1 MNQPVSKFHAAHA
14 RATYGKE
21 EGQANYINQVALDL
35 KKIADENVARLPED
49 MFKEVF
55 LPLFAGE
62 TLKYP
67 EQSNIAGWIGIAG
80 SAYKEVDIFDP
91 KTNQVLFRCPPLFD
105 YNGINPV
112 RNASDRSQRP
122 IADIVAMADQL
133 ANLHPNQ
140 GVAFLTRELGKRAL
154 TMDSSAKLAQHVI
167 RWNAVFARYNRASLT
182 DASGAPTDASSAQG
196 VVGSEPEAQYEDF

>member
-1 MNQPVSKFHAAHA
+1 MNQPVSRFHAAHA
-14 RATYGKE
+14 RVTYGKE
-21 EGQANYINQVALDL
+21 EGQANYINQVAADL
-35 KKIADENVARLPED
+35 KEIADANVARLPEE
-49 MFKEVF
+49 MFREVF

-62 TLKYP
+62 PLKYP

-112 RNASDRSQRP
+112 RNPQDRSQRP

-154 TMDSSAKLAQHVI
+154 TMNTSKQLAQHFI
-167 RWNAVFARYNRASLT
+167 RWNAVFARYGRASLT
-182 DASGAPTDASSAQG
+182 DAAGAPAATSSTQG